1 MKKPIILVLI
11 VFSTFFCQANTDSI
25 PIYELDAID
34 VLTTHHAFS
43 GQMPL
48 SLYQTQQART
58 TWLNKFVN
66 WVTTPFRDVWGM
78 YDEEGH
84 RSNGPYTV
92 FQHHKGNISEQVVAI
107 RQKILAKDPAY
118 FTLYAEIYKLAKN
131 GSTDNCTD
139 KESTCPS
146 SQTAKCAA
154 FVYIIGNKY

>member
-1 MKKPIILVLI
+1 MKKTIPLLLLIILSSFL
-11 VFSTFFCQANTDSI
+11 CQANPDSI
-25 PIYELDAID
+25 DIYTLDAVD
-34 VLTTHHAFS
+34 ELLLQSYVEAK
-43 GQMPL
+43 PL
-48 SLYQTQQART
+48 QAQQTKRAGILGDLLSFATSLVR
-58 TWLNKFVN
+58 
-66 WVTTPFRDVWGM
+66 PVWGM